1 MVYICAIL
9 VVLIIAI
16 IFMPK
21 RLTLKENI
29 IIVPTVGYFAW
40 ISHIIVG
47 LILDLY
53 DMGTTKKID
62 MSDWTLVTFVPSFM
76 AVVFLNFKK
85 TNKLFV
91 YTLVWTVLS
100 ALAEFVLTKSGYMKY
115 HGWSIW
121 YSLPIY
127 YLSFIILTW
136 YYKLIVK
143 K

>member
-62 MSDWTLVTFVPSFM
+62 MSDWTLVTFVLSFM

-91 YTLVWTVLS
+91 YTLFWTVLS

-115 HGWSIW
+115 HGWSIFVFT
-121 YSLPIY
+121 SDLLPIFY
-127 YLSFIILTW
+127 NPNLVLQTNS
-136 YYKLIVK
+136 
-143 K
+143 